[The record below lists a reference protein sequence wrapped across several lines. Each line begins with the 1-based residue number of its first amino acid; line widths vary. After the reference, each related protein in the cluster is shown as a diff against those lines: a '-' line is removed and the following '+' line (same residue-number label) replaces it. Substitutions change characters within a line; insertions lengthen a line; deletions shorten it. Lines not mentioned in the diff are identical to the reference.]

1 MQGYIVIQHKI
12 SISKIHV
19 LHIFTP
25 KGVLVGQCG
34 ELSLLHINGSLSG
47 PNVSIYIV
55 FHIIYQN

>member
-1 MQGYIVIQHKI
+1 MQGYIVIQHEI

-34 ELSLLHINGSLSG
+34 EQEISLLHINGSLL
-47 PNVSIYIV
+47 
-55 FHIIYQN
+55 

>member
-34 ELSLLHINGSLSG
+34 ELFGQQIPINFQGRLD
-47 PNVSIYIV
+47 V
-55 FHIIYQN
+55 

>member
-1 MQGYIVIQHKI
+1 MQGYIVIQHEI

-34 ELSLLHINGSLSG
+34 EQWQKKYHY
-47 PNVSIYIV
+47 YISMV
-55 FHIIYQN
+55 HYYDLMFQFT

>member
-34 ELSLLHINGSLSG
+34 EFCAQNG
-47 PNVSIYIV
+47 NVN
-55 FHIIYQN
+55 IIITYQWFTIMT

>member
-25 KGVLVGQCG
+25 KGVLVGQRG
-34 ELSLLHINGSLSG
+34 ELSMVHYYDLMFQ
-47 PNVSIYIV
+47 YT
-55 FHIIYQN
+55 

>member
-34 ELSLLHINGSLSG
+34 EFCAQEISLLHINGSLL
-47 PNVSIYIV
+47 
-55 FHIIYQN
+55 

>member
-34 ELSLLHINGSLSG
+34 ELVHYYDLM
-47 PNVSIYIV
+47 
-55 FHIIYQN
+55 FQFT